1 MLKSYWVFS
10 VMGPQGR
17 RTIPASP
24 PLIVSLLQPHGLP
37 ACPQSHRTSSGL
49 NTLRLP
55 IPSRMIFKESTQL
68 VLIHCIVPLILFY
81 FKAPGSCKLYSVC
94 LCPPK
99 FMLKLDSRHRV
110 VSKQIHWGAGTE
122 VSVFTEDHWNQ
133 GNPFAF
139 CSSTM

>member
-1 MLKSYWVFS
+1 MLRSYWVFS

-17 RTIPASP
+17 RAIPASP
-24 PLIVSLLQPHGLP
+24 PLIISLLQPHGLP
-37 ACPQSHRTSSGL
+37 DCPQAHRTYYGL

-68 VLIHCIVPLILFY
+68 GLMHLIVPLILFY

-94 LCPPK
+94 VPPK

-110 VSKQIHWGAGTE
+110 VSKQVHWGAGTE
-122 VSVFTEDHWNQ
+122 VSVFTEGHGNQ
-133 GNPFAF
+133 GNSFAF